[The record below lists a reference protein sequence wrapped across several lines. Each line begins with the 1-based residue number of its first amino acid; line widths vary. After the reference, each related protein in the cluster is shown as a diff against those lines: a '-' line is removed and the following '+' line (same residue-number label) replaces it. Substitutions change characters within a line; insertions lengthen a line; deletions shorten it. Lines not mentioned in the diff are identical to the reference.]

1 MNIPRKPM
9 ETRTLNQPA
18 PSRAERLRRG
28 SEDQAACLT
37 GLEFAEGHAAF
48 TARCHAD
55 FIGFGTHG

>member
-1 MNIPRKPM
+1 M
-9 ETRTLNQPA
+9 ETRNLDQPA